1 MATENTT
8 EQLRF
13 IDRFFEAF
21 NNQTPGIEIG
31 FDVLTALALFFT
43 FFGYLIS
50 SAKDRKQRRNS
61 ELDKI
66 VGTVS
71 HHLNELER
79 HNTQLVLHKFDSKD
93 INNALVYLSELENYL
108 KYKLALSGENWINEA
123 SNIMM
128 YQKIKDMKMAIAWQK
143 KVYIDFLTDDKTNSV
158 EFNTEQY
165 ELNGIVFGL
174 KDILSLFIDN
184 NRLSFLEGMTTHNAS
199 YYSFFRKLSLSLEYQ
214 VMKFTD
220 FLTGYFKSSGQ
231 IFFIIYIVIIGL
243 YILMLFNDLNIPAM
257 WIQGA
262 IWLSVLSIARIATKR
277 KHKKTNRLIKVVEY
291 LYVIPFY
298 FLNID
303 IIQIFKDLF

>member
-108 KYKLALSGENWINEA
+108 DYKLALSGENWINEA